1 MPCAVTEGNAMDNT
15 DISVLELLV
24 SDARHTDSEL
34 AVMLGISQEELR
46 GRKEKLERDG
56 VIIGYSAVV
65 NTEKLEND
73 SVSAL
78 IEVKAIPQRGCG
90 FDEIAEQLYQFDE
103 VKSCYLMSGAYDLML
118 IVEGKN
124 INAVARFVSE
134 RLSILDNVQ
143 SCATHFILKRYKCS
157 GRVFVKE
164 SSDTRLVVSP

>member
-73 SVSAL
+73 SVSA
-78 IEVKAIPQRGCG
+78 
-90 FDEIAEQLYQFDE
+90 Y
-103 VKSCYLMSGAYDLML
+103 
-118 IVEGKN
+118 
-124 INAVARFVSE
+124 
-134 RLSILDNVQ
+134 
-143 SCATHFILKRYKCS
+143 
-157 GRVFVKE
+157 
-164 SSDTRLVVSP
+164 